1 MKLAL
6 LLPGYL
12 ESPDYH
18 HLVVIDDSLTK
29 LGYTVLRVDPCGL
42 WQTRDTSYYLTT
54 NYISQVT
61 GIINSYKE
69 QKPEEI
75 ILIGHSL
82 GCLVALQIAA
92 VVPQITKVVCLSPPS
107 SLDKSDHKW
116 VNGYRTTK
124 KDVPGNSE
132 EFTEFTIPYSFTE
145 DRKQYSMIDSFN
157 GCQKPI
163 LTIMGEDDP
172 STIELEPVLTKLS
185 HLTFKKFPSMGHDF
199 RQSEELCQQVAS
211 EIVNFVS

>member
-12 ESPDYH
+12 ESPDYR

-29 LGYTVLRVDPCGL
+29 LGYKVVRVDPCGL

-54 NYISQVT
+54 NYISQVA
-61 GIINSYKE
+61 GIIKSYLE
-69 QKPEEI
+69 QKPEDI
-75 ILIGHSL
+75 ILVGHSL
-82 GCLVALQIAA
+82 GCLVALQVSAEI
-92 VVPQITKVVCLSPPS
+92 PQVTKVVCLSPPS

-116 VNGYRTTK
+116 VNGYRTSK
-124 KDVPGNSE
+124 KDIPGNGE
-132 EFTEFTIPYSFTE
+132 QFIEFTIPYSFTE
-145 DRKQYSMIDSFN
+145 DRKQYSMIASFE

-172 STIELEPVLTKLS
+172 SISELEPVLTKLN
-185 HLTFKKFPSMGHDF
+185 HLTFKKFANMGHDF
-199 RQSEELCQQVAS
+199 RHSEEFCHQVAD